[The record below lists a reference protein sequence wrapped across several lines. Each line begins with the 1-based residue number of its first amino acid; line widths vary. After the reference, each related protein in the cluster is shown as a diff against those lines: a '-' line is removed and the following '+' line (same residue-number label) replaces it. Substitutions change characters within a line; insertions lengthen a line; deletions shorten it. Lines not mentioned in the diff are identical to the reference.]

1 MKKYLHAFR
10 AKRDDWR
17 IALSRWRYDRCR
29 PEVER
34 VSDLKRV
41 VFLRW
46 DAKWGDSIIFSLVVP
61 ELRKLGTGISVEVIA
76 TPEMAPLFTEQLGV
90 DRVHVIPKRP
100 SGGKIRRLA
109 ASLGEVDLLVHF
121 SELAKARDIC
131 LLGSVKARH
140 VASLDDSVGL
150 VDIKLGQA
158 TRGLHMEERY
168 CELLKRCGIA
178 TPERHYTVPRDSGS
192 ERRVAAFL
200 QERTRP
206 YVAINPFSKG
216 GAKTFSV
223 ETTLALIER
232 VERMAAGHDICLLTV
247 PGCERAIQAITAGW
261 NAQRCFLYPHTQSI
275 YDNVALLAAATAQ
288 LSSSTATVHIADGLG
303 IPSFVLFPYSPGEM
317 AAWHS
322 VNPRSINLMGQPG
335 EVDDVNRLDWDEL
348 DRQLKRFVHTALVPS
363 ACPGSSSGI
372 TDSAI

>member
-1 MKKYLHAFR
+1 MA
-10 AKRDDWR
+10 
-17 IALSRWRYDRCR
+17 
-29 PEVER
+29 
-34 VSDLKRV
+34 DLKRV

-61 ELRKLGTGISVEVIA
+61 ELRKLGEGVSIEVIA
-76 TPEMAPLFTEQLGV
+76 TPEMAALFTEQLGV

-100 SGGKIRRLA
+100 SAGKIRRLA

-158 TRGLHMEERY
+158 TRGLHMEQRY
-168 CELLKRCGIA
+168 VELLKRCGIA
-178 TPERHYTVPRDSGS
+178 APEKRYTVPRDAGS
-192 ERRVAAFL
+192 EQRVGEFL
-200 QERTRP
+200 HSRP
-206 YVAINPFSKG
+206 RPFVAINPFSKG

-223 ETTLALIER
+223 ETTLSLIER
-232 VERMAAGHDICLLTV
+232 VERMAGGFDICLLTT

-261 NAQRCFLYPHTQSI
+261 NPERCFLYPDTHSI
-275 YDNVALLAAATAQ
+275 YDNVALLAAAAAQ

-322 VNPRSINLMGQPG
+322 VHSRSINLMGLPG
-335 EVDDVNRLDWDEL
+335 EVDDVNRLDWEAL
-348 DRQLKRFVHTALVPS
+348 DNQLQRFLDAALAPVAGMERQ
-363 ACPGSSSGI
+363 G
-372 TDSAI
+372 